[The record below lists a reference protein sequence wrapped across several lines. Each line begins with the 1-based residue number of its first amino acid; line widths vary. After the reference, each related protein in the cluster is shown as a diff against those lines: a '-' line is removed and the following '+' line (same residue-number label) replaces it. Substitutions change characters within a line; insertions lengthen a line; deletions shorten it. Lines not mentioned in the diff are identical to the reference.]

1 MIDVSIKINGEFLQG
16 LSKTDIKL
24 SVNSSSPF
32 QFGESTRTY
41 SGTIKAPRNKVNDMI
56 FSQLRNF
63 GIIKRD
69 KRFYADLYIGG
80 VRIPKEFRAK
90 VTCNKDGYDIAL
102 TQRGL
107 KMSDLPSIIVQ
118 SHRFFGRNLTDGGWY
133 AMDLSYLLQDA
144 FNNQYPI
151 AFPKIKLGNNS
162 LEPTIKGSVLN
173 NVQGMAD
180 LNGSKVSVFWRYCVD
195 SDEGSEPMNGNYIDI
210 ETWDIRSYISQ
221 PSVSSDRF
229 LSMLPDADLGVQVV
243 TLDLTENGSIPP
255 TIYLRD
261 RILQRVITTLSING
275 TASQYSIDAVQY
287 SIGSTG
293 WNNIPI
299 NYPSRGFEGFY
310 LSLPTSAS
318 ELKVRPSQAVS
329 ASEAFR
335 VELKVTNIQ
344 GPTTMRLLSPGVS
357 NGVDLLNNLCKMFL
371 WRWKFSLVNTDRG
384 NQPRIAVSKIIHDLA
399 FDTGAGPIVHGDNP
413 YRQDWSEFYIET
425 EKIEDSEGIAQ
436 YNKIKIGD
444 RQTTIPV
451 SVATFSIREELFESS
466 VPYSKDRSLP
476 RFLMWDTTANK
487 AVDYILGK
495 PYLEYL
501 NEYYRRFSDAVDVT
515 IKAKIPYFY
524 IENVYREDGIV
535 WFKQLN
541 AFFYVRSITDYSLS
555 TQECKVKLTKINLSR
570 RK

>member
-32 QFGESTRTY
+32 RFGESTRTY

-80 VRIPKEFRAK
+80 ARIPKEFRAK

-118 SHRFFGRNLTDGGWY
+118 SPRFFGRNLTDGGWY
-133 AMDLSYLLQDA
+133 AMNLSYLLQDA
-144 FNNQYPI
+144 FNSQDPI
-151 AFPKIKLGNNS
+151 TFPKIKLGSNS

-173 NVQGMAD
+173 NAQGMVD

-210 ETWDIRSYISQ
+210 ETWDIRSYIGQ

-243 TLDLTENGSIPP
+243 TLDLTENRSIPS

-261 RILQRVITTLSING
+261 RILQRVITALSING
-275 TASQYSIDAVQY
+275 TESQYPIDAVQY
-287 SIGSTG
+287 SISSTG

-310 LSLPTSAS
+310 LSLPTSTS

-329 ASEAFR
+329 ASEAFH

-371 WRWKFSLVNTDRG
+371 WRWEFSLVNTDRG
-384 NQPRIAVSKIIHDLA
+384 NQPRITVSKIIHDLA
-399 FDTGAGPIVHGDNP
+399 FDTGTGSIQGGGQ
-413 YRQDWSEFYIET
+413 YRQNWSEFYIET

-444 RQTTIPV
+444 RQTTIPA

-487 AVDYILGK
+487 AVDYIIGK

-501 NEYYRRFSDAVDVT
+501 NAYYRRFSDAVDVT

-524 IENVYREDGIV
+524 IEKVYQEDGIV

-555 TQECKVKLTKINLSR
+555 TQECKVKLTKINLAR
-570 RK
+570 TK